1 MFKVSDSSNSNELTV
16 EVVKSYRVGQSVRIN
31 PSMAFLGIDSG
42 IVRVLG
48 FIPPKPDNETVYIE
62 TEDNDDILSEIENFK
77 EISLQGFTPGDSDY
91 QDTLQML
98 DNEPWVVYR
107 YMGNNIERHVLP
119 AYLFTEHTMMY

>member
-1 MFKVSDSSNSNELTV
+1 MFKVSDSSNSTELQV

-31 PSMAFLGIDSG
+31 PSMAYLGIDSG
-42 IVRVLG
+42 IVKVLG

-77 EISLQGFTPGDSDY
+77 EVMLQGYTTGDSDY
-91 QDTLQML
+91 ADLLQML

-107 YMGNNIERHVLP
+107 YSGNHIERHVLP
-119 AYLFTEHTMMY
+119 AYLFVQHTMMY